1 MQAKAISVA
10 AALGLAAGGWSSPS
24 ADAATCY
31 RNAVYND
38 VAGHRTLIREE
49 TRCVAGR
56 RYAYRPP
63 VVRSTTR
70 TVVRDEYVT
79 TSRPYTTNVIRDE
92 YYAVPVTRDWDQE
105 IGYGSS
111 YPEPMPNALLAAAP
125 SGQVLRAATS
135 AAPRLGSRR

>member
-1 MQAKAISVA
+1 MQAKAIAVA
-10 AALGLAAGGWSSPS
+10 AVLGITALSVSSPP

-49 TRCVAGR
+49 TRCVAGQR
-56 RYAYRPP
+56 SAYRAPR

-79 TSRPYTTNVIRDE
+79 TSRPYTTSVIRDE
-92 YYAVPVTRDWDQE
+92 YYAVPVTRDWDE
-105 IGYGSS
+105 EVGYGSS
-111 YPEPMPNALLAAAP
+111 YPVPM
-125 SGQVLRAATS
+125 RY
-135 AAPRLGSRR
+135 